1 MVGFNHVSSY
11 NLIYIFWV
19 YVNMGVYSN
28 LSGINN
34 GNILGKSLTA
44 NGENCENS

>member
-1 MVGFNHVSSY
+1 MVGFNHISSH

-19 YVNMGVYSN
+19 YVNMGVFSN

-34 GNILGKSLTA
+34 GDILRKSLTA
-44 NGENCENS
+44 NGANCENS